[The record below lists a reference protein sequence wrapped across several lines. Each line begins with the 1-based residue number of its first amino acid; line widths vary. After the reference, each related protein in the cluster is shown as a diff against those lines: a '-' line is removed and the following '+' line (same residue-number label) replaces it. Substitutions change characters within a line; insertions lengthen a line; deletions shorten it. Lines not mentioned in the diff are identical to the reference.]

1 MSVSLL
7 RAAGTYRVRPGFR
20 AVREA
25 LLRNCGRKGI
35 SEALSTLVLVEVEVV
50 GATSRPDLVNW
61 HQSGSDQV
69 PWDDLYTTMDR
80 SIVIGRMHEEP
91 SIGDYALSFYLHG
104 FDPTKPL
111 ETPWGRIVLPPP
123 QDERPPHLANRR
135 YVYPT

>member
-1 MSVSLL
+1 M
-7 RAAGTYRVRPGFR
+7 
-20 AVREA
+20 
-25 LLRNCGRKGI
+25 
-35 SEALSTLVLVEVEVV
+35 
-50 GATSRPDLVNW
+50 NW

-104 FDPTKPL
+104 FDRTKPL

-123 QDERPPHLANRR
+123 QDERPPHLSNRR